1 LTRAAR
7 ILEPVS
13 QLQITPLRA
22 SGRGPRVL
30 TIDAEDWFHVCG
42 HREYSD
48 PARWDGYAPRIEATL
63 GRLFDLL
70 AAGGHRATVFFLG
83 WIARRYRD
91 LPREAAR
98 RGHEIGV
105 HGDVHR
111 RADSLT
117 AEQFREDLLR
127 ARDSIEAAAGVRAG
141 VHRAA
146 EWSIRHPGA
155 AALPVLASAGFRC
168 DASMMPVPPL
178 GRRSN
183 LSGPHR
189 ICGEGWS
196 LVEIPPLTGTV
207 LGLRLPLGGAW
218 PFRILPERRLEA
230 AETAVR
236 ERGEPAVFTVHP
248 WELDAAHPPMPGLS
262 PIQRTVHFLGLGG
275 LPERLHR
282 FLERE
287 RCVALED
294 ALAGLQPVPA

>member
-1 LTRAAR
+1 VTDTVVVSPIRAAG
-7 ILEPVS
+7 
-13 QLQITPLRA
+13 T
-22 SGRGPRVL
+22 GPRVL

-48 PARWDGYAPRIEATL
+48 PARWDAYAPRIETTL
-63 GRLFDLL
+63 GRLFDAL

-105 HGDVHR
+105 HGDLHR
-111 RADSLT
+111 RADELT
-117 AEQFREDLLR
+117 SREFREDLLR
-127 ARDSIEAAAGVRAG
+127 ARDAIEQAAGVRAA

-155 AALPVLASAGFRC
+155 EALPVLAAEGFRC

-178 GRRSN
+178 GRRTN
-183 LSGPHR
+183 LPGPHR
-189 ICGEGWS
+189 IGGDGWS
-196 LVEIPPLTGTV
+196 LVEIPPLTGAV
-207 LGLRLPLGGAW
+207 LGRRLPLGGAW
-218 PFRILPERRLEA
+218 PFRVLPERRLQS
-230 AETAVR
+230 AEKAVR
-236 ERGEPAVFTVHP
+236 DRGEPAVFTVHP
-248 WELDAAHPPMPGLS
+248 WELDPAHPPMPGLS
-262 PIQRTVHFLGLGG
+262 PIQRAVHFLGLGR

-294 ALAGLQPVPA
+294 ALAGLSPA

>member
-1 LTRAAR
+1 M
-7 ILEPVS
+7 S

-22 SGRGPRVL
+22 QGSGPRVL

-83 WIARRYRD
+83 WIARRYPD